1 MGAQN
6 RAEQISRI
14 RHWARKLRV
23 QINPGY
29 RSGSKKKF
37 FSDLTHPGDW
47 ISFLVP
53 CGVRS
58 FTRCMGRVR
67 SASAAA
73 TGSDTE
79 PECVTVSPCTV
90 IFDPRHGRF
99 VWTQCVRVRK
109 VRVHWSHII
118 CTLGRM
124 INLGPTPYTGGRAAW
139 VASASFEEDIQS
151 GIEARCGR
159 SFCDDRALQTFL
171 ERYPALALS
180 GAYR

>member
-1 MGAQN
+1 MSAHH
-6 RAEQISRI
+6 RAEQISRV

-29 RSGSKKKF
+29 RSGSKKNF

-53 CGVRS
+53 CGVGS
-58 FTRCMGRVR
+58 FTRCMGRVGS
-67 SASAAA
+67 SASEP
-73 TGSDTE
+73 E

-99 VWTQCVRVRK
+99 VWTQCVRVRE
-109 VRVHWSHII
+109 VRVHWCHII

-139 VASASFEEDIQS
+139 VPSAAFEEDIRS
-151 GIEARCGR
+151 GIDARGAESGR
-159 SFCDDRALQTFL
+159 GFCDDRALQTFL